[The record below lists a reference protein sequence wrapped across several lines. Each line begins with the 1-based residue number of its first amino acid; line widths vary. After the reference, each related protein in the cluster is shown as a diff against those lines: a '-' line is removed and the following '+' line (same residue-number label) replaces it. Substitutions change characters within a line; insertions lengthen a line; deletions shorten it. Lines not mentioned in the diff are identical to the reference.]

1 MHAVLKYNFS
11 SKLNTMSSPLERQ
24 RIPQSGFTLIELMIT
39 IAIIGVLAAIAVVS
53 YQNYIAKTQVSE
65 AFGLAYDL
73 KSHTVINLQYGTC
86 FDDGGTTASTVAG
99 VDSLVG
105 KFGTAV
111 ITAKANGV
119 PPCGIRYDFI
129 NSGLSN
135 KVSGKTIIMN
145 VDDNF
150 ILANAAAS
158 TIDEKYLP
166 KAIK

>member
-1 MHAVLKYNFS
+1 
-11 SKLNTMSSPLERQ
+11 MSPSLEHQ
-24 RIPQSGFTLIELMIT
+24 RISQSGFTLIELMII
-39 IAIIGVLAAIAVVS
+39 IAIIGVLAAIAVVN

-86 FDDGGTTASTVAG
+86 FDDGETTASTVVG

-105 KFGTAV
+105 KFGTAL
-111 ITAKANGV
+111 ITSQSNGL
-119 PPCGIRYDFI
+119 PPCGVRYDFI
-129 NSGLSN
+129 SSGLSN

>member
-1 MHAVLKYNFS
+1 MLLS
-11 SKLNTMSSPLERQ
+11 LERQ
-24 RIPQSGFTLIELMIT
+24 HISQSSFTLIELMIT